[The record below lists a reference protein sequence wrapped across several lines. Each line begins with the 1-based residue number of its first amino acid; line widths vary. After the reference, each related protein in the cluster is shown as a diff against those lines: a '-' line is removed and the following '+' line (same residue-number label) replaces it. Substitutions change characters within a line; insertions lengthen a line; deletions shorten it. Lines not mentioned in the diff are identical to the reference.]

1 MGFVGGVEPGG
12 RGRRPTA
19 MTITLS
25 RRSFVILVVAAAAMV
40 AAYLLGA
47 ARPSVANAAPAT
59 TTVLAATSTPT
70 ATGGIT
76 VTGSGTVKGT
86 PDTLTV
92 SLSTTATGA
101 TIDAALAEAT
111 QAQNAVIA
119 ALKKNGVAD
128 KDLQTSNFSIQPNYT
143 NKGLPSGYVVT
154 EGVSAKIHGLAK
166 AGGTL
171 NAAVQAGGDNVRV
184 DGVYVNIDDTDPL
197 KGGAR
202 TAAVAD
208 AKQRAEQYAQASG
221 RELGQVQSISEQT
234 SYTPTPYAYDRVS
247 ASAASA
253 AVPIQAGTQDVS
265 VTGTVVYA
273 FA

>member
-1 MGFVGGVEPGG
+1 
-12 RGRRPTA
+12 

-47 ARPSVANAAPAT
+47 ARPSVANAAPAA
-59 TTVLAATSTPT
+59 TTVLAASSSPT
-70 ATGGIT
+70 TTGGIT
-76 VTGSGTVKGT
+76 VTGTGTVKGT

-92 SLSTTATGA
+92 SLSTTATGS

-111 QAQNAVIA
+111 KAQNAVIA

-143 NKGLPSGYVVT
+143 NKGLPSGYVVA

-166 AGGTL
+166 AGGRL
-171 NAAVQAGGDNVRV
+171 NSAVQAGGDNVRV

-247 ASAASA
+247 ATASGAAA
-253 AVPIQAGTQDVS
+253 AVPVQAGAQDVS
-265 VTGTVVYA
+265 VTVTVVYA

>member
-1 MGFVGGVEPGG
+1 
-12 RGRRPTA
+12 
-19 MTITLS
+19 MTITSS
-25 RRSFVILVVAAAAMV
+25 RRSFVILAVAAAAMV

-47 ARPSVANAAPAT
+47 ARPSVANAAPAS
-59 TTVLAATSTPT
+59 TVLATTGTPT

-76 VTGSGTVKGT
+76 VTGTGTVKGT

-92 SLSTTATGA
+92 SLSTTATGS
-101 TIDAALAEAT
+101 TIDAALADAT
-111 QAQNAVIA
+111 KAQNAVIG
-119 ALKKNGVAD
+119 ALKRNGVAD
-128 KDLQTSNFSIQPNYT
+128 KDLQTSNFSIQPDYT

-166 AGGTL
+166 AGATL
-171 NAAVQAGGDNVRV
+171 TAAVQAGGDNVRV

-197 KGGAR
+197 KGDAR

-221 RELGQVQSISEQT
+221 RELGQVQSISEQS
-234 SYTPTPYAYDRVS
+234 SYTPTPYAYDRTS
-247 ASAASA
+247 ATAASA
-253 AVPIQAGTQDVS
+253 AVPVQAGTQDVS
-265 VTGTVVYA
+265 VTVTVVYA